1 MATAEPKDPSTNACK
16 DGYYAIWHWCF
27 KETTLDKLKKP
38 LTDIID
44 WPDIPWPPTG
54 PASLCKMLYTVYMAA
69 FKSLKQ
75 ALLLPSK
82 YLDMARQIVNY
93 PFDLAQSL
101 VSSALGFLDRINSL
115 IEELLGGGEVIN
127 DLKKLCN
134 SVLSCPYA
142 ADTALGKLAAS
153 ILDALKD
160 GNPITE
166 YLQELKQ
173 QLSSFANDAINQV
186 REVPLQALNNIEN
199 AYYNMLKQMG
209 IEDLLK
215 HANNIAKCI
224 KSLCTVAEL
233 GEKYYAL
240 FESATG
246 DGLIKKVEQTF
257 DRAKG
262 GFIAAVADT
271 GSELAGKVSAA
282 QKDLTELIG
291 YPMW

>member
-1 MATAEPKDPSTNACK
+1 MATAEPKDPGTKQCK
-16 DGYYAIWHWCF
+16 DGYYGVWVWCF
-27 KETTLDKLKKP
+27 KETTLEKLAKP
-38 LTDIID
+38 LNDVID

-93 PFDLAQSL
+93 PFDMAQSL

-115 IEELLGGGEVIN
+115 IDELLGGGEVVN

-142 ADTALGKLAAS
+142 ADTAMGKLAAS

-173 QLSSFANDAINQV
+173 ELSSFANDAINQV
-186 REVPLQALNNIEN
+186 REVPLQALSNIEN

-224 KSLCTVAEL
+224 KSLCTVADL

-240 FESATG
+240 FESTTG

-257 DRAKG
+257 DRAAG
-262 GFIAAVADT
+262 GF
-271 GSELAGKVSAA
+271 VSAA
-282 QKDLTELIG
+282 ADTSTELAAKANAAKDSLGALVG
-291 YPMW
+291 YPNW

>member
-1 MATAEPKDPSTNACK
+1 MATAEPKDPGVSTCK
-16 DGYYAIWHWCF
+16 DGYYAVWRWCF
-27 KETTLDKLKKP
+27 KETTLEKLKKP

-75 ALLLPSK
+75 ALILPSK
-82 YLDMARQIVNY
+82 YLEMARQIVNY
-93 PFDLAQSL
+93 PFDLASSL

-115 IEELLGGGEVIN
+115 IDEILNGGEYIN

-134 SVLSCPYA
+134 SILNCPYA
-142 ADTALGKLAAS
+142 ADTAMGKLAAA
-153 ILDALKD
+153 ILDALKG

-186 REVPLQALNNIEN
+186 REVPLNALNNIEK

-209 IEDLLK
+209 VEELLK

-224 KSLCTVAEL
+224 KSMCTVAEL
-233 GEKYYAL
+233 GEKYYAI

-246 DGLIKKVEQTF
+246 DGIVKWVEKTY
-257 DRAKG
+257 DKAKG
-262 GFIAAVADT
+262 GFMGAVADT
-271 GSELAGKVSAA
+271 G
-282 QKDLTELIG
+282 TELGGKITAAKNDLEQMIG
-291 YPMW
+291 YPNW